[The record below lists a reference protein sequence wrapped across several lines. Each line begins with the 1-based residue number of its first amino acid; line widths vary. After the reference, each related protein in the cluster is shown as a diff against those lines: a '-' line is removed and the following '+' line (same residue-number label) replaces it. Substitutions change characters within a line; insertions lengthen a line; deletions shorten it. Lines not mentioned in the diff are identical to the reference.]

1 MARIVMKFGG
11 TSLEGERLERAAQT
25 IAAAWRSGAKTL
37 AVLSARGQET
47 DRLLLQ
53 ARTLN
58 PEAGGREL
66 DQLLATG
73 EMQSVALCALLLEAM
88 GCPVCSMSGAQA
100 GIRTDGTFGDARI
113 TQIDTAPVLR
123 QWDAGKIVLAAGFQ
137 GLAPDGSVTT
147 LGRGGS
153 DTTAAAL
160 ACALGADRCRIY
172 TDVDGVYDRDPR
184 KYPDARKFDR
194 IGYDDMLRLIDGGA
208 QVLHRRSVEIA
219 RNCGFE
225 LEVLSALH
233 DAPGTV
239 VGA

>member
-11 TSLEGERLERAAQT
+11 TSLEGERLHRAAKT
-25 IAAAWRSGAKTL
+25 IAEAWRSGAQTL

-47 DRLLLQ
+47 DLLLSQ
-53 ARTLN
+53 ARALD
-58 PEAGGREL
+58 PGAGGREL

-73 EMQSVALCALLLEAM
+73 EMQSVSLCAMLLAAM
-88 GCPVCSMSGAQA
+88 GCPAYSMSGAQA
-100 GIRTDGTFGDARI
+100 GIRTDGCFGCARI
-113 TQIDTAPVLR
+113 TQIDTAPILR
-123 QWDAGKIVLAAGFQ
+123 QWDAGRIVLAAGYQ
-137 GLAPDGSVTT
+137 GLGPDGSVTT

-184 KYPDARKFDR
+184 KFPDARKFDR
-194 IGYDDMLRLIDGGA
+194 IGYDDMLCLIDGGA

-225 LEVLSALH
+225 LEVLSALR
-233 DAPGTV
+233 DVPGTV